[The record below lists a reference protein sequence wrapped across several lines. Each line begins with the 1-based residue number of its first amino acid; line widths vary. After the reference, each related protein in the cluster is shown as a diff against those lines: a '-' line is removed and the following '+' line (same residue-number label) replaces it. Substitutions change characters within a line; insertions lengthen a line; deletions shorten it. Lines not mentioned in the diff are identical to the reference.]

1 MKINYGT
8 RSKEYLAF
16 IEWIKQFICVF
27 ICVITLASPVI
38 EVQAATKYV
47 SSSTS
52 GDNEYYIVEGQDVN
66 KLFDFSIS
74 DVPNILNWIL
84 DFKTYTVIKKY
95 KDNGKTVYKGCFNT
109 PNLQSLVKNFVI
121 SMIDDGYT
129 DNTYDVNQ
137 TENIVK
143 VGDNATSKNAITR
156 YGFKI
161 PNYKYMGEFPKEIM
175 SPANIIP
182 DTNNFWDWLWRAVCA
197 IFGVSFLKAPDA
209 DNYNTITYMNHKY
222 ADSSNFVLNY
232 FKKYYLKYFES
243 KIPVGDAWDDDKH
256 ELKSYFNDPEHVHA
270 LTVNEEAKDAAEDY
284 IEKYMDEYVSA
295 LQHMIWWEKYKSTAT
310 NPTTLTGKD
319 ITKVKPDGSWLTES
333 FKKSLNDVER
343 NKLANGDKI
352 YDEAEDIG
360 KLFKNKWTLLSNN
373 DGNVYISK
381 QTYGTS
387 KDRVV
392 DGWHFLASR
401 DIYTDNFI
409 NWLEDSTNGSDN
421 ANTMAV
427 LIDSIPNSVKRYKYY
442 SDSTDTRFIIPVYSP
457 DTIDGHTDYGITGD
471 VGSYEFSDAGE
482 DNINAICIAADII
495 KYSYNY
501 VMAHFIYDVQE
512 QIQKVTNT
520 KKNTTYKYYTEFKE
534 IRVRYYPEGPAKEN
548 GTKYT
553 YYKCKDNN
561 HTIKDTVTGPDNNT
575 SYVGTDNKNEAYY
588 YYTSP
593 ITNTIVEGI
602 YIKKNE
608 WQTIKD
614 NNKSFNDQIRFVY
627 NRNNNTTDTGTWT
640 NDPVPAMNPNGSW
653 TTVSNKRDLPQDNL
667 YADVTGWINNTS
679 SHYETLESNPPT
691 VSGTENGPTK
701 NIDESYTNT
710 FTIDKNYLKNSNNT
724 NYTMNGLLNYSS
736 INRKIYLDPNSSHH
750 NDFRYDYE
758 INAGKIISYEKKEVN
773 EYTREDSKTYTRK
786 GNYRF
791 KGLWSGS
798 SRYPAGYDDANT
810 PKIEAVNGKEK
821 KYKDFRNSWDFTY
834 KNLKFKHID
843 ERTGELENTPSEFTE
858 EDFVHPDLKSVY
870 NNFEKNMA
878 VIAQYKTFTAYMNR
892 GNYSNNSSEEH
903 NYENAK
909 YIPYKQCLI
918 TNTGSEGECKS
929 DEYGD
934 DETTITAANAVVYS
948 GVYKITD
955 KYRSNRY
962 SGRYSTLTDED
973 AFSVIAAI
981 KEYCGPYYTQVLSNM
996 MKMMAYTAKNQQP
1009 NSDTG
1014 PELDMVKDDLRVMPY
1029 DTTSM
1034 IKKDKENYS
1043 VVDPRVS
1050 IYKSHII
1057 GGIVSDFQIN
1067 ILGIFFYI
1075 RPQEAIISAAGAVTE
1090 VSVFLQSICNFDV
1103 FDDLG
1108 LSPKDM
1114 WSSGYA
1120 FLFTA
1125 AVLLFFII
1133 KTIIAVIKMGTKSI
1147 GKVLAAFLILVLEL
1161 GVATLLTTN
1170 PDSTWSTLK
1179 NMNEKVMSL
1188 GEQTSVLATDPS
1200 LSYLF
1205 GDSDDTEVLYYL
1217 PYIDTWARYNTG
1229 YGLLKDEQKINA
1241 ATDKQ
1246 ELNGFDNS
1254 KYQIGSQNINH
1265 YCILLA
1271 DAFEY
1276 HGRSESVLTGVQDSS
1291 GKIMNGSTINNNA
1304 YRVVDHFLAPQIT
1317 LTESNGIT
1325 LTAKQNPNYNG
1336 EFQNTFFDLI
1346 VKFANCLLCC
1356 FLSVIKLMIFIFYWW
1371 QLYAFIFNVVLGMGE
1386 KGKKMSQIVLETFM
1400 PLFALIVFGA
1410 YAATCIMIGMTVE
1423 GFIGLCIILF
1433 MFFLTIVLIRWW
1445 KHYDGGVFFP
1455 FTLGWIYTVTSI
1467 SAAYRRRQVE
1477 KLKNESET
1485 NSTQAGIHFESP
1497 EDKEKYLQD
1506 PAYRTN
1512 KLFDENGNMR
1522 SEYVLKYKQD
1532 ADGDGAGNMQK
1543 EYDLWYKYMLNLRKS
1558 GIEPSNEQMRSA
1570 IRNYEQNNL
1579 TKDHA
1584 ASVRDEVRN
1593 SRRGKVNNNSKT
1605 NKKSSTGKID
1615 KNSSNNKKSK

>member
-8 RSKEYLAF
+8 KSKEYLAF

-95 KDNGKTVYKGCFNT
+95 KDNGETVYKGCFNT

-197 IFGVSFLKAPDA
+197 VFGVSFLKAPDA

-243 KIPVGDAWDDDKH
+243 KIPTKWAYNGN
-256 ELKSYFNDPEHVHA
+256 YFDSPEQVHA

-295 LQHMIWWEKYKSTAT
+295 LQHMIWWKKYEKS
-310 NPTTLTGKD
+310 GKD
-319 ITKVKPDGSWLTES
+319 ITLVNPDGSWLTDR
-333 FKKSLNDVER
+333 FKESLNDVER
-343 NKLANGDKI
+343 NKLANENNSKI

-360 KLFKNKWTLLSNN
+360 KLFKNKWTLLSNDN
-373 DGNVYISK
+373 GKVYISK

-421 ANTMAV
+421 ANTVAV

-457 DTIDGHTDYGITGD
+457 DTIDGHTDYGITGG
-471 VGSYEFSDAGE
+471 VGSYEFSDTGE

-495 KYSYNY
+495 RYSYDY
-501 VMAHFIYDVQE
+501 IMAHYTYDIKE
-512 QIQKVTNT
+512 RK
-520 KKNTTYKYYTEFKE
+520 TTTKE
-534 IRVRYYPEGPAKEN
+534 IKTETHSKYKTVIHYNFIERTSGNITTKDLDKTLDIDGKILKYDNNRNSISYYEKNDTNNLGSWNRDNSITNNGIPGNWHPIQTNIPVDELYKTAKNKIENFPNGDKNINGYPNSSYDNEN
-548 GTKYT
+548 GTLTATSGPTNITMKDSNNNQLIYNINPEYNSSRNGART
-553 YYKCKDNN
+553 AHEYK
-561 HTIKDTVTGPDNNT
+561 TVFKVNGENGI
-575 SYVGTDNKNEAYY
+575 SF
-588 YYTSP
+588 
-593 ITNTIVEGI
+593 TNGYKIPLGDFGANWDKVRNSTQEI
-602 YIKKNE
+602 YITKIE
-608 WQTIKD
+608 CIEVQ
-614 NNKSFNDQIRFVY
+614 
-627 NRNNNTTDTGTWT
+627 DT
-640 NDPVPAMNPNGSW
+640 
-653 TTVSNKRDLPQDNL
+653 
-667 YADVTGWINNTS
+667 
-679 SHYETLESNPPT
+679 
-691 VSGTENGPTK
+691 
-701 NIDESYTNT
+701 
-710 FTIDKNYLKNSNNT
+710 
-724 NYTMNGLLNYSS
+724 
-736 INRKIYLDPNSSHH
+736 
-750 NDFRYDYE
+750 
-758 INAGKIISYEKKEVN
+758 
-773 EYTREDSKTYTRK
+773 KTYKRTLTKIEREK
-786 GNYRF
+786 YNYKF
-791 KGLWSGS
+791 LGLWSGS
-798 SRYPAGYDDANT
+798 SRYSAGYDDANT
-810 PKIEAVNGKEK
+810 PKIEAVRGKET
-821 KYKDFRNSWDFTY
+821 KYKSFRNSWDFTY

-843 ERTGELENTPSEFTE
+843 ERTGELESTPSKFTE

-878 VIAQYKTFTAYMNR
+878 LIAQYKTFTAYMDR
-892 GNYSNNSSEEH
+892 GNYTNDDSNGNDK
-903 NYENAK
+903 YENAK

-918 TNTGSEGECKS
+918 TNTGEDGECKS

-955 KYRSNRY
+955 KYRSNHYR
-962 SGRYSTLTDED
+962 GQYSTLTDED

-996 MKMMAYTAKNQQP
+996 MKMMAYTAKNY
-1009 NSDTG
+1009 NDTG

-1043 VVDPRVS
+1043 VVDPRVT

-1090 VSVFLQSICNFDV
+1090 VSIFLQSICNFDV

-1125 AVLLFFII
+1125 AVVLFFII
-1133 KTIIAVIKMGTKSI
+1133 KTIIAIIKMGTKSI
-1147 GKVLAAFLILVLEL
+1147 GKIIAAFLILVLEL
-1161 GVATLLTTN
+1161 GVATLLTTS

-1188 GEQTSVLATDPS
+1188 GEQTSVLANDPS

-1241 ATDKQ
+1241 SKDKQ

-1254 KYQIGSQNINH
+1254 KYKIGSKNINH

-1291 GKIMNGSTINNNA
+1291 GNIMNGSTINNNA

-1346 VKFANCLLCC
+1346 VKLANCLLCC
-1356 FLSVIKLMIFIFYWW
+1356 FLSLIKLMIFIFYWW

-1386 KGKKMSQIVLETFM
+1386 KGKKMSQIVLETFV
-1400 PLFALIVFGA
+1400 PLFALVVFGA
-1410 YAATCIMIGMTVE
+1410 YAATCIMIGMAVE

-1433 MFFLTIVLIRWW
+1433 MFFLTIVIIRWW

-1455 FTLGWIYTVTSI
+1455 FTLGWIYTITSI

-1485 NSTQAGIHFESP
+1485 NSTQAGIHFDSP

-1506 PAYRTN
+1506 PSYKTN

-1522 SEYVLKYKQD
+1522 SEYALKYKQD

-1543 EYDLWYKYMLNLRKS
+1543 EYDLWYRHMLNRRRA
-1558 GIEPSNEQMRSA
+1558 GFEPENEQMRAA

-1584 ASVRDEVRN
+1584 ANVRDEVRN

-1605 NKKSSTGKID
+1605 NKKSSANKID

>member
-197 IFGVSFLKAPDA
+197 VFGVSFLKAPDA

-333 FKKSLNDVER
+333 FKESLNDVER

-421 ANTMAV
+421 ANTVAV

-457 DTIDGHTDYGITGD
+457 NDTIDGHDKYGITGD

-495 KYSYNY
+495 RYSYENIMAHYTYDIQEKKTTKHEIKTDKHTTYKTIIHYNFIEWSSDHSNIIKKDLDKTYDVNNKVMSYSYSYNNGNSLTY
-501 VMAHFIYDVQE
+501 HEQNATNSSDGWVLNNNINNNPNTIDWHNIEENIAEDKLYKDVETYINNFHSRYTEQVDNYPISEYDHRNGTLSAVSGPTSTIKNTYDVPKE
-512 QIQKVTNT
+512 TERHGGTNIPHEYKT
-520 KKNTTYKYYTEFKE
+520 KYE
-534 IRVRYYPEGPAKEN
+534 IDNEN
-548 GTKYT
+548 GISVY
-553 YYKCKDNN
+553 DNN
-561 HTIKDTVTGPDNNT
+561 HNMTYSIPLNAFSGATWDKVRT
-575 SYVGTDNKNEAYY
+575 STQD
-588 YYTSP
+588 
-593 ITNTIVEGI
+593 I
-602 YIKKNE
+602 YITKIE
-608 WQTIKD
+608 C
-614 NNKSFNDQIRFVY
+614 VE
-627 NRNNNTTDTGTWT
+627 TTDTKTYKRT
-640 NDPVPAMNPNGSW
+640 Y
-653 TTVSNKRDLPQDNL
+653 TTTNKRR
-667 YADVTGWINNTS
+667 A
-679 SHYETLESNPPT
+679 HFE
-691 VSGTENGPTK
+691 
-701 NIDESYTNT
+701 
-710 FTIDKNYLKNSNNT
+710 
-724 NYTMNGLLNYSS
+724 
-736 INRKIYLDPNSSHH
+736 
-750 NDFRYDYE
+750 
-758 INAGKIISYEKKEVN
+758 
-773 EYTREDSKTYTRK
+773 
-786 GNYRF
+786 F
-791 KGLWSGS
+791 KGLWSGL
-798 SRYPAGYDDANT
+798 SRYSAGYDDANT

-1090 VSVFLQSICNFDV
+1090 VSIFLQSICNFDV

-1125 AVLLFFII
+1125 AVILFFII

-1147 GKVLAAFLILVLEL
+1147 GKVIAAFLILVLEL

-1170 PDSTWSTLK
+1170 TDSTWSTLK
-1179 NMNEKVMSL
+1179 NMNEKIMSL
-1188 GEQTSVLATDPS
+1188 GEQTSVLANDPS

-1241 ATDKQ
+1241 SKDKQ

-1254 KYQIGSQNINH
+1254 KYKIGSKNINH

-1291 GKIMNGSTINNNA
+1291 GNIMNGSTINNNA

-1346 VKFANCLLCC
+1346 VKLANCLLCC
-1356 FLSVIKLMIFIFYWW
+1356 FLSLIKLMIFIFYWW

-1386 KGKKMSQIVLETFM
+1386 KGKKMSQIVLETFV

-1410 YAATCIMIGMTVE
+1410 YAATCIMIGMAVE

-1433 MFFLTIVLIRWW
+1433 MFFLTIVIIRWW

-1485 NSTQAGIHFESP
+1485 NSTQAGIHFKSP

-1605 NKKSSTGKID
+1605 NKKSSANKID

>member
-27 ICVITLASPVI
+27 ICIITLASPII

-66 KLFDFSIS
+66 KLFDFSIK

-95 KDNGKTVYKGCFNT
+95 TDNGETIYKGCFNT

-137 TENIVK
+137 TENMVK
-143 VGDNATSKNAITR
+143 VGDNATSENAITR

-182 DTNNFWDWLWRAVCA
+182 DTNNFWDWLWRAICA
-197 IFGVSFLKAPDA
+197 VFGASFLKAPDA

-319 ITKVKPDGSWLTES
+319 ITKVKPDGSWLTDR
-333 FKKSLNDVER
+333 FKESLNDVER

-421 ANTMAV
+421 ANTVAV

-457 DTIDGHTDYGITGD
+457 NDTIDGHDKYGITGD

-495 KYSYNY
+495 RYSYQY
-501 VMAHFIYDVQE
+501 VMAHYTYDIYERITTTKQIKTKTHSKYKTVIHYNFIE
-512 QIQKVTNT
+512 RT
-520 KKNTTYKYYTEFKE
+520 
-534 IRVRYYPEGPAKEN
+534 N
-548 GTKYT
+548 GTITTKDLNKTLDVNGKILNWDSNGKITSYISKNDYDDLGRWDKDSNISNNPDVGT
-553 YYKCKDNN
+553 WDYKQTDSVDELYQTAKNKIENFPNGDKHVDGYPKSDYDNVNGTLTATTRPTDIPMKDNN
-561 HTIKDTVTGPDNNT
+561 NNPISCTINPIYNTRRGVHTADEYKTEYKLNTNGILFTGGFEISLNEFGGATWDKVST
-575 SYVGTDNKNEAYY
+575 STQE
-588 YYTSP
+588 
-593 ITNTIVEGI
+593 I
-602 YIKKNE
+602 YITKIECIEVQDTETYKRTLTKTE
-608 WQTIKD
+608 REK
-614 NNKSFNDQIRFVY
+614 
-627 NRNNNTTDTGTWT
+627 RNY
-640 NDPVPAMNPNGSW
+640 
-653 TTVSNKRDLPQDNL
+653 Q
-667 YADVTGWINNTS
+667 
-679 SHYETLESNPPT
+679 
-691 VSGTENGPTK
+691 
-701 NIDESYTNT
+701 
-710 FTIDKNYLKNSNNT
+710 
-724 NYTMNGLLNYSS
+724 
-736 INRKIYLDPNSSHH
+736 
-750 NDFRYDYE
+750 
-758 INAGKIISYEKKEVN
+758 
-773 EYTREDSKTYTRK
+773 
-786 GNYRF
+786 F

-798 SRYPAGYDDANT
+798 SRYSAGYDDANT

>member
-8 RSKEYLAF
+8 KSKEYLAF

-137 TENIVK
+137 TENVVK

-197 IFGVSFLKAPDA
+197 VFGVSFLKAPDA

-243 KIPVGDAWDDDKH
+243 KIPTKWAYNGN
-256 ELKSYFNDPEHVHA
+256 YFDSPEQVHA

-295 LQHMIWWEKYKSTAT
+295 LQHMIWWKKYEKS
-310 NPTTLTGKD
+310 GKD
-319 ITKVKPDGSWLTES
+319 ITLVNPDGSWLTDR
-333 FKKSLNDVER
+333 FKESLNDVER
-343 NKLANGDKI
+343 NKLANENNSKI

-360 KLFKNKWTLLSNN
+360 KLFKNKWTLLSNDN
-373 DGNVYISK
+373 GKVYISK

-421 ANTMAV
+421 ANTVAV

-457 DTIDGHTDYGITGD
+457 DTIDGHTDYGITGG
-471 VGSYEFSDAGE
+471 VGSYEFSDTGE

-495 KYSYNY
+495 RYSYDY
-501 VMAHFIYDVQE
+501 IMAHYTYDIKE
-512 QIQKVTNT
+512 RK
-520 KKNTTYKYYTEFKE
+520 TTTKE
-534 IRVRYYPEGPAKEN
+534 IKTETHSKYKTVIHYNFIERTSGNITTKDLDKTLDIDGKILKYDNNRNSISYYQQNDTNNLGSWNRDNSITNNGIPGNWHPIQTNIPVDELYKTAKNKIENFPNGDKNIDGYPNSSYDNEN
-548 GTKYT
+548 GTLTATSGPTNITMKDSNNNQLIYNINPEYNSSRSGART
-553 YYKCKDNN
+553 AHEYKTVFKVNGENGISFTNGYKIPLGDFGANWDKVRNSTQEIYITKIEC
-561 HTIKDTVTGPDNNT
+561 IEVKDT
-575 SYVGTDNKNEAYY
+575 
-588 YYTSP
+588 
-593 ITNTIVEGI
+593 
-602 YIKKNE
+602 
-608 WQTIKD
+608 
-614 NNKSFNDQIRFVY
+614 
-627 NRNNNTTDTGTWT
+627 
-640 NDPVPAMNPNGSW
+640 
-653 TTVSNKRDLPQDNL
+653 
-667 YADVTGWINNTS
+667 
-679 SHYETLESNPPT
+679 
-691 VSGTENGPTK
+691 
-701 NIDESYTNT
+701 
-710 FTIDKNYLKNSNNT
+710 
-724 NYTMNGLLNYSS
+724 
-736 INRKIYLDPNSSHH
+736 
-750 NDFRYDYE
+750 
-758 INAGKIISYEKKEVN
+758 
-773 EYTREDSKTYTRK
+773 KTYKRTLTKIEREK
-786 GNYRF
+786 YNYKF
-791 KGLWSGS
+791 LGLWSGS
-798 SRYPAGYDDANT
+798 SRYSAGYDDVNT
-810 PKIEAVNGKEK
+810 PKIEAVRGKET
-821 KYKDFRNSWDFTY
+821 KYKSFRNSWDFTY

-843 ERTGELENTPSEFTE
+843 ERTGELESTPSKFTE

-870 NNFEKNMA
+870 NNFEKNMTL
-878 VIAQYKTFTAYMNR
+878 IAQYKTFTAYMDR
-892 GNYSNNSSEEH
+892 GNYTNDDSSG
-903 NYENAK
+903 NDKYENAK

-918 TNTGSEGECKS
+918 TNTGEDGECKS

-955 KYRSNRY
+955 KYRSNHYR
-962 SGRYSTLTDED
+962 GQYSTLTDED

-996 MKMMAYTAKNQQP
+996 MKMMAYTAKNY
-1009 NSDTG
+1009 NDTG

-1057 GGIVSDFQIN
+1057 GGIISDFQIN

-1075 RPQEAIISAAGAVTE
+1075 RPQEAIISAAGAITE
-1090 VSVFLQSICNFDV
+1090 VSIFLQSICNFDV

-1125 AVLLFFII
+1125 AVVLFFII
-1133 KTIIAVIKMGTKSI
+1133 KTIIAIIKMGTKSI
-1147 GKVLAAFLILVLEL
+1147 GKIIAAFLILVLEL
-1161 GVATLLTTN
+1161 GVATLFTTS

-1179 NMNEKVMSL
+1179 NMNEKIMSL
-1188 GEQTSVLATDPS
+1188 GEQTSVLANDPS

-1241 ATDKQ
+1241 SKDKQ

-1254 KYQIGSQNINH
+1254 KYKIGSKNINH

-1291 GKIMNGSTINNNA
+1291 GNIMNGSTINNNA

-1317 LTESNGIT
+1317 LTESDGIT

-1346 VKFANCLLCC
+1346 VKLANCLLCC
-1356 FLSVIKLMIFIFYWW
+1356 FLSLIKLMIFIFYWW

-1386 KGKKMSQIVLETFM
+1386 KGKKMSQIVLETFV
-1400 PLFALIVFGA
+1400 PLFALVVFGA
-1410 YAATCIMIGMTVE
+1410 YAATCIMIGMAVE

-1433 MFFLTIVLIRWW
+1433 MFFLTIVIIRWW

-1455 FTLGWIYTVTSI
+1455 FTLGWIYTITSI

-1485 NSTQAGIHFESP
+1485 NSTQAGIHFDSP

-1506 PAYRTN
+1506 PSYKTN

-1522 SEYVLKYKQD
+1522 SEYALKYKQD

-1543 EYDLWYKYMLNLRKS
+1543 EYDLWYRHMLNRRRA
-1558 GIEPSNEQMRSA
+1558 GFEPENEQMRAA

-1584 ASVRDEVRN
+1584 ASVRDAVRN
-1593 SRRGKVNNNSKT
+1593 SKRGKVNNSSKT
-1605 NKKSSTGKID
+1605 NKKSSANKID